1 MKCTECGYYYK
12 TEEDEY
18 PCCHFEG
25 PEGWAP
31 CEQEEDE
38 ETEDIDEEEFDE
50 EEDDWDDAD
59 DDCGFDPYLGCYT
72 DDC

>member
-1 MKCTECGYYYK
+1 MKCTECGYHYK

-31 CEQEEDE
+31 CEQEEE
-38 ETEDIDEEEFDE
+38 GE
-50 EEDDWDDAD
+50 EEDDPYTIK
-59 DDCGFDPYLGCYT
+59 DPMSFY
-72 DDC
+72 

>member
-31 CEQEEDE
+31 CEQEEE
-38 ETEDIDEEEFDE
+38 FEEEEPELDE
-50 EEDDWDDAD
+50 ND
-59 DDCGFDPYLGCYT
+59 
-72 DDC
+72 

>member
-12 TEEDEY
+12 AEEDEY

-38 ETEDIDEEEFDE
+38 ETEDIDEEEAD
-50 EEDDWDDAD
+50 DDAD
-59 DDCGFDPYLGCYT
+59 DECGFDPYLGYYT